1 MFIARIQSDCL
12 EMLPMILERVIKS
25 ISNFTQD
32 TINRKDTKLKQED
45 HLNYLK
51 SCSKFLTMS
60 KPFLPIEDILER
72 LDVHHKT
79 QQSIRQQTVFR
90 WWING

>member
-32 TINRKDTKLKQED
+32 TINRKDTKLKKED

-51 SCSKFLTMS
+51 SCSKYLKMS

-90 WWING
+90 WWINE